1 LPLIQQLKTIP
12 LYIQYFFSVVDE
24 HSIQAP
30 LAFQIFNE
38 LKKGRKEARSNDE
51 IEQYRRV
58 FQKDH
63 AQITDDDMG
72 AGSMVSKV
80 NTISSIAKYGIS
92 SEKDCLFL
100 RKMAELCEA
109 KICLELGT
117 SLGIATS
124 YLANAKNVDLVYT
137 FEGKM
142 QLVKKA
148 RQLFDDLHIK
158 KIQIVEGDIDDE
170 LPAALDH
177 IDHVDL
183 AIIDANHQ
191 KKALL
196 AYFNL
201 LKAKVSSH
209 GVIIIDDIRWST
221 DMYQGWLKLVKSN
234 DVSLS
239 MDFLNKGVLFF
250 EKGIQKQHYILWH

>member
-1 LPLIQQLKTIP
+1 
-12 LYIQYFFSVVDE
+12 
-24 HSIQAP
+24 
-30 LAFQIFNE
+30 
-38 LKKGRKEARSNDE
+38 
-51 IEQYRRV
+51 
-58 FQKDH
+58 
-63 AQITDDDMG
+63 
-72 AGSMVSKV
+72 
-80 NTISSIAKYGIS
+80 
-92 SEKDCLFL
+92 
-100 RKMAELCEA
+100 MAELCDA

-124 YLANAKNVDLVYT
+124 YLAKAKNVDLVYT
-137 FEGKM
+137 FEGKQ
-142 QLVKKA
+142 QLLKKA
-148 RQLFDDLHIK
+148 RQLFDDLHIN
-158 KIQIVEGDIDDE
+158 KIQIIEGDIDDE
-170 LPAALDH
+170 LPATLDH